1 MVDRRVKS
9 KFVCKEAS
17 FFAFVLKSL
26 FFAKKN
32 TKTGDL
38 DALEV
43 TVFVKWENQAI
54 LIQNILILRIICI
67 KYVIITS
74 FTPK

>member
-1 MVDRRVKS
+1 
-9 KFVCKEAS
+9 VCKEAS

-43 TVFVKWENQAI
+43 TIFVK
-54 LIQNILILRIICI
+54 
-67 KYVIITS
+67 
-74 FTPK
+74 

>member
-17 FFAFVLKSL
+17 IFAFVLKSL

-43 TVFVKWENQAI
+43 TVFVK
-54 LIQNILILRIICI
+54 
-67 KYVIITS
+67 
-74 FTPK
+74 